1 MTIPYGDERKIMDNK
16 VLDKKDLDYYSKKLV
31 DIYLYAAP
39 ETQLSLIAGWWH
51 DVCLWLKPYILD
63 SEVADA

>member
-1 MTIPYGDERKIMDNK
+1 MDNK
-16 VLDKKDLDYYSKKLV
+16 VLRKEDLEHFNKKIV

-51 DVCLWLKPYILD
+51 DVNLWLKPYILD